1 MGLSDSLPGRPA
13 VMYSHGAL
21 VASASARQGLPG
33 SSADLSTRAV
43 PNHPGRS
50 DGCIRLLL
58 RHRSCLASSKSGG
71 LATFVFLSRP
81 NRVHLRYGSRVRLAS
96 PPAPLLELA
105 PARLRVEQAIYTMN
119 SFQFI
124 RSTRLLLA
132 YPTSG
137 RRTVRFLQ
145 QLPSPTRPTSIRT
158 LLWSYCSGASWVFSI
173 WNGRCRLGA
182 ELNVSVSSD
191 VVPGACRSHPNS
203 AICYLSFQAACFR
216 SFRRF

>member
-13 VMYSHGAL
+13 VMHSHGAL
-21 VASASARQGLPG
+21 VAFARARQGLPG
-33 SSADLSTRAV
+33 SSADLPTRAV

-50 DGCIRLLL
+50 DDCIRLLL

-96 PPAPLLELA
+96 PPAPSLELA
-105 PARLRVEQAIYTMN
+105 LARLRAEQAIYTMN

-124 RSTRLLLA
+124 RSTRLILA

-137 RRTVRFLQ
+137 RRHPV
-145 QLPSPTRPTSIRT
+145 P
-158 LLWSYCSGASWVFSI
+158 G
-173 WNGRCRLGA
+173 WNGFEDHIGPID
-182 ELNVSVSSD
+182 SVMPKKTHSGFHGWAS
-191 VVPGACRSHPNS
+191 GGGIRNCCSNS
-203 AICYLSFQAACFR
+203 TGGR
-216 SFRRF
+216 

>member
-132 YPTSG
+132 YPTKWDCG
-137 RRTVRFLQ
+137 RDRHRADCMMGESVLTLRRSAKVCVADIHLI
-145 QLPSPTRPTSIRT
+145 LPPECT
-158 LLWSYCSGASWVFSI
+158 C
-173 WNGRCRLGA
+173 
-182 ELNVSVSSD
+182 
-191 VVPGACRSHPNS
+191 
-203 AICYLSFQAACFR
+203 
-216 SFRRF
+216 

>member
-145 QLPSPTRPTSIRT
+145 QLPSPTRLLPSALFCGVLTPVPAGCSQFGTGAAVSEPNWISLFPTTSSLARVAVTRT
-158 LLWSYCSGASWVFSI
+158 
-173 WNGRCRLGA
+173 RRLGQT
-182 ELNVSVSSD
+182 LSGS
-191 VVPGACRSHPNS
+191 
-203 AICYLSFQAACFR
+203 YLLSLLP
-216 SFRRF
+216 

>member
-132 YPTSG
+132 YPTKWDCG
-137 RRTVRFLQ
+137 RDRHRADCMMGESVL
-145 QLPSPTRPTSIRT
+145 T
-158 LLWSYCSGASWVFSI
+158 L
-173 WNGRCRLGA
+173 R
-182 ELNVSVSSD
+182 
-191 VVPGACRSHPNS
+191 RSAKVCMTDTHLVIPLE
-203 AICYLSFQAACFR
+203 CTC
-216 SFRRF
+216 